1 VTASCSEIKLL
12 LYQTIMNNRL
22 QELTDKIYKEGISK
36 GQEEA
41 DLIKNNATTEAA
53 KILTDAKL
61 EAEQILIVANKKA
74 IEINENTNSE
84 IKLAARQAIEALKLE
99 VVNLINGAITAAD
112 IKAGVGD
119 VEFIQKAIEMMVKNW
134 ANNSDVAPD
143 MKILIPQKDEKAI
156 VGYFSSVAKGLLDK
170 GFSIETVNGLKTGF
184 QVAPDKGG
192 YKISFTDQDF
202 ITFFQEYLRPNVV
215 ELLFDKK

>member
-1 VTASCSEIKLL
+1 
-12 LYQTIMNNRL
+12 MNDRL

-41 DLIKNNATTEAA
+41 DLIIINAKTEAA
-53 KILTDAKL
+53 KILADAKL
-61 EAEQILIVANKKA
+61 EADQILIVANKKA
-74 IEINENTNSE
+74 TDIKENTNSE

-99 VVNLINGAITAAD
+99 VVNLINGSITSAD
-112 IKAGVGD
+112 IKAGVSD
-119 VEFIQKAIEMMVKNW
+119 IHFIQKAIEMMIKNW
-134 ANNSDVAPD
+134 AVNSGVEPD
-143 MKILIPQKDEKAI
+143 MKILIPEKDEKAI
-156 VGYFSSVAKGLLDK
+156 YEYFNSASKGLLDK

-184 QVAPDKGG
+184 QVTPNKGG

-202 ITFFQEYLRPNVV
+202 IAFFQEYLRPKVV

>member
-1 VTASCSEIKLL
+1 
-12 LYQTIMNNRL
+12 MNNRL
-22 QELTDKIYKEGISK
+22 QELTDKIYQEGISK

-41 DLIKNNATTEAA
+41 DLIITKANAEAA
-53 KILTDAKL
+53 KILADAKL
-61 EAEQILIVANKKA
+61 EADRILIAANKKA
-74 IEINENTNSE
+74 IDIKENTNSE

-99 VVNLINGAITAAD
+99 VVNLINGAITSAD

-119 VEFIQKAIEMMVKNW
+119 VKFIQKAIEMMVKNW
-134 ANNSDVAPD
+134 AANSGVAPD

-156 VGYFSSVAKGLLDK
+156 VEYFNSVAKGLLDK
-170 GFSIETVNGLKTGF
+170 GFSIEAVNGFKTGF

-202 ITFFQEYLRPNVV
+202 IAFFQEYLRPNVV

>member
-1 VTASCSEIKLL
+1 
-12 LYQTIMNNRL
+12 MNNRL
-22 QELTDKIYKEGISK
+22 QELTDKIYQEGISK

-41 DLIKNNATTEAA
+41 DLIKTRANTEAA
-53 KILTDAKL
+53 KILADAKL
-61 EAEQILIVANKKA
+61 KADQILDMANKKA
-74 IEINENTNSE
+74 ADIKDNTNSE

-99 VVNLINGAITAAD
+99 VINLINGAITTAD

-119 VEFIQKAIEMMVKNW
+119 VKFIQKAIEMMVKNW
-134 ANNSDVAPD
+134 ATNSDVAPD
-143 MKILIPQKDEKAI
+143 MRILIPQKDEKAI
-156 VGYFSSVAKGLLDK
+156 VEYFSSVVKGLLDK
-170 GFSIETVNGLKTGF
+170 GFSIETVNRLKTGF

-202 ITFFQEYLRPNVV
+202 IAFFQEYLRPNVV

>member
-1 VTASCSEIKLL
+1 
-12 LYQTIMNNRL
+12 MNNRL
-22 QELTDKIYKEGISK
+22 QELTDKIYQEGISK

-41 DLIKNNATTEAA
+41 DLIKTRANTEAA
-53 KILTDAKL
+53 KILADAKL
-61 EAEQILIVANKKA
+61 KADQILDMANKKA
-74 IEINENTNSE
+74 ADIKDNTNSE

-99 VVNLINGAITAAD
+99 VVNLINGAITTAD

-119 VEFIQKAIEMMVKNW
+119 VKFIQKAIEMMVKNW
-134 ANNSDVAPD
+134 ATNSDVAPD
-143 MKILIPQKDEKAI
+143 MRILIPQKDEKAI
-156 VGYFSSVAKGLLDK
+156 VEYFSSVVKGLLDK

-202 ITFFQEYLRPNVV
+202 IAFFQEYLRPNVV

>member
-1 VTASCSEIKLL
+1 
-12 LYQTIMNNRL
+12 MNNRL
-22 QELTDKIYKEGISK
+22 LELTDKIYQEGISK

-41 DLIKNNATTEAA
+41 DLIKTKANAEAA
-53 KILTDAKL
+53 KILGDAKL
-61 EAEQILIVANKKA
+61 EADQILIVANKNANDIK
-74 IEINENTNSE
+74 ENTNSE
-84 IKLAARQAIEALKLE
+84 IKLAARQSIEALKLE
-99 VVNLINGAITAAD
+99 VVNLINGAITVTD
-112 IKAGVGD
+112 IKAGVGN
-119 VEFIQKAIEMMVKNW
+119 VEFIQKAIETMVKNW
-134 ANNSDVAPD
+134 ATNSDVAPD

-170 GFSIETVNGLKTGF
+170 GFSIETVNGFKTGF